1 MKKIRE
7 GPLNLF
13 NYLKTGIWRIPLATV
28 QQPKAFIIRLVRTLL
43 LTIRGFVT
51 DNCAIRASSLT
62 FYTLLSIVP
71 VAALA
76 FGIAKGFGFDK
87 LLEKE
92 VLESFAGQEEVVLK
106 IIDFAHSLLENTKG
120 GLIAGIGIVL
130 LFWSVIKVLHHIE
143 NTLNH
148 IWSVGPRSFGRKFS
162 NYLAIMLICPILI
175 IVSSSVNVYITSQVT
190 TITGKIALLEMVSPL
205 IFKSLTILPYGLTWF
220 MFTLIYLVMP
230 NLRVNLSSGILAG
243 ILSGTFFHLAQ
254 TIYISAQIN
263 VAKYNAIYGSFAALP
278 LFLIWLQVSWL
289 IVLLGAEISYA
300 HQNVANYEFE
310 PDHQKASLA
319 FKKLLAL
326 QITHLLANKFKNGE
340 NPATAQQI
348 SQHLTIPPRLTHQI
362 LADLVDSGILSATS
376 SNKKREAAFQPAR
389 DINTLSI
396 GFIID
401 ALEDKGENNLNV
413 ARTRELEILSES
425 LRSFRDEV
433 SKTPANRLLKDI

>member
-106 IIDFAHSLLENTKG
+106 IIDFAHSLLENTQG

-143 NTLNH
+143 NALNH

-310 PDHQKASLA
+310 PDYQKAGIA
-319 FKKLLAL
+319 FKKLVAL
-326 QITHLLANKFKNGE
+326 QITHLLVNKFKNGE

>member
-1 MKKIRE
+1 MQKIRE
-7 GPLNLF
+7 GPLNLV
-13 NYLKTGIWRIPLATV
+13 NYLKTGIWQIPLATV
-28 QQPKAFIIRLVRTLL
+28 KQPKAFIIRLLRTII
-43 LTIRGFVT
+43 LTIRGFTT

-87 LLEKE
+87 LLEKQ

-106 IIDFAHSLLENTKG
+106 IIDFAHSLLENTQG
-120 GLIAGIGIVL
+120 GLIAGIGIIL

-143 NTLNH
+143 NALNH
-148 IWSVGPRSFGRKFS
+148 IWSVAPRSFGRKFS

-175 IVSSSVNVYITSQVT
+175 IVSSSVNVFITSQVT
-190 TITGKIALLEMVSPL
+190 TITGKIAFLGIVSPL
-205 IFKSLTILPYGLTWF
+205 IFASLTMLPYGLIWT
-220 MFTLIYLVMP
+220 MFTLIYTVMP
-230 NLRVNLSSGILAG
+230 NIRVNFSSGILAG
-243 ILSGTFFHLAQ
+243 IAAGTFFHLSQ
-254 TIYISAQIN
+254 KFYISAQIN
-263 VAKYNAIYGSFAALP
+263 VAKYNAIYGSFAAMP

-310 PDHQKASLA
+310 PDYQKTSIA

-326 QITHLLANKFKNGE
+326 QITHLLVIKFKNGE

-348 SQHLTIPPRLTHQI
+348 SRHLNIPLRLLQQI
-362 LADLVDSGILSATS
+362 LEDLIGSGILSATS

-401 ALEDKGENNLNV
+401 ALEDKGANNLNV
-413 ARTRELEILSES
+413 ARTRELETLSEA

-433 SKTPANRLLKDI
+433 GKTPANRLLKDI

>member
-205 IFKSLTILPYGLTWF
+205 IFKSLTILPYGLTWI
-220 MFTLIYLVMP
+220 MFTLIYLVMA
-230 NLRVNLSSGILAG
+230 NTRVSLSSGIMAG
-243 ILSGTFFHLAQ
+243 ILAGTFFHLAQ

-263 VAKYNAIYGSFAALP
+263 VAQYNAIYGSFAALP

-310 PDHQKASLA
+310 PDYQKAGIA
-319 FKKLLAL
+319 FKKLVAL
-326 QITHLLANKFKNGE
+326 QITHLLVNKFKNGE

-376 SNKKREAAFQPAR
+376 SNKKRETAFQPAR

>member
-7 GPLNLF
+7 GPLNLV

-28 QQPKAFIIRLVRTLL
+28 KRPKAYIIRLVRTIL
-43 LTIRGFVT
+43 LTIRGFAI

-76 FGIAKGFGFDK
+76 FGIAKGFGFEK
-87 LLEKE
+87 LLEKQ
-92 VLESFAGQEEVVLK
+92 VLESFAGQEEVIIK
-106 IIDFAHSLLENTKG
+106 IIDFARSLLENTRG
-120 GLIAGIGIVL
+120 GLIAGVGIIL

-143 NTLNH
+143 NALNH
-148 IWSVGPRSFGRKFS
+148 IWSVAPRSFGRKFS

-205 IFKSLTILPYGLTWF
+205 IFASLTILPYGLTWI

-230 NLRVNLSSGILAG
+230 NTRVNFSSGILAG
-243 ILSGTFFHLAQ
+243 IAAGTFFHLSQ
-254 TIYISAQIN
+254 KFYISAQIN

-310 PDHQKASLA
+310 PDYQKASIA

-326 QITHLLANKFKNGE
+326 QITHLLVKKFKKGE

-348 SQHLTIPPRLTHQI
+348 SQLLNIPPRLVKQI
-362 LADLVDSGILSATS
+362 LADLVDSCILSATS
-376 SNKKREAAFQPAR
+376 SNKKQETAFQPAR
-389 DINTLSI
+389 TINTLSI

-413 ARTRELEILSES
+413 ARTRELEILSET

-433 SKTPANRLLKDI
+433 GKTPANRLLKDI